1 MRVFALALAA
11 SLALA
16 LACHAPG
23 QAAVDSATLETSPM
37 ELVVYEHPDC
47 AHCRVFRARVVPRY
61 LKSDF
66 AADAPLRFVNIAVS
80 GNQNAAL
87 NGPITMVPTSVLMKD
102 GREVDRIA
110 GYWAPDNFFKII
122 ESLIGKAVW

>member
-1 MRVFALALAA
+1 MRVLALALAA

-16 LACHAPG
+16 ITFHEPSR
-23 QAAVDSATLETSPM
+23 AAVGFETITASAM

-47 AHCRVFRARVVPRY
+47 TYCQVFRARVVPRY

-66 AADAPLRFVNIAVS
+66 AADAPLRFVNIAIS
-80 GNQNAAL
+80 GNKSAAL

-102 GREVDRIA
+102 GREIDRIA
-110 GYWAPDNFFKII
+110 GYWAPDNFFKAV
-122 ESLIGKAVW
+122 ESLIGKAE

>member
-1 MRVFALALAA
+1 MRVLALALAA

-16 LACHAPG
+16 IAVHGPSR
-23 QAAVDSATLETSPM
+23 AAVDSGTLKASAM

-47 AHCRVFRARVVPRY
+47 TYCQVFRARVVPRY

-66 AADAPLRFVNIAVS
+66 AADAPLRFVNIAIA
-80 GNQNAAL
+80 GNKSAAL

-102 GREVDRIA
+102 GREIDRIA
-110 GYWAPDNFFKII
+110 GYWAPDNFFKAV
-122 ESLIGKAVW
+122 ESLIGKAE

>member
-1 MRVFALALAA
+1 MRTYALALAA

-16 LACHAPG
+16 IGFHAPG
-23 QAAVDSATLETSPM
+23 RAAVDTATLKSAAM
-37 ELVVYEHPDC
+37 EW
-47 AHCRVFRARVVPRY
+47 VVPRY
-61 LKSDF
+61 QRSEF

-80 GNQNAAL
+80 GNQNIAL

-110 GYWAPDNFFKII
+110 GYWAPDNFFKIV
-122 ESLIGKAVW
+122 ESLMGRAE

>member
-1 MRVFALALAA
+1 MRFFALALAA

-16 LACHAPG
+16 IGSHVPSR
-23 QAAVDSATLETSPM
+23 AAVDSATLRSSSM

-47 AHCRVFRARVVPRY
+47 AHCQVFRARVVPRY
-61 LKSDF
+61 QRSEF

-80 GNQNAAL
+80 GNQNIAL

-110 GYWAPDNFFKII
+110 GYWAPDNFFKIV
-122 ESLIGKAVW
+122 ESLISKAE